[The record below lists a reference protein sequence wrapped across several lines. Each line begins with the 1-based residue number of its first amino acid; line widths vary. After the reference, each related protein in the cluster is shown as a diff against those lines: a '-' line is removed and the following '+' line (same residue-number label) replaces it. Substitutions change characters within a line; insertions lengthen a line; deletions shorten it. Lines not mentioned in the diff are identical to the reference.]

1 MRKFFLYLSD
11 EFNRFWQIEVLNSS
25 STITI
30 TEGSVGTLGKVTNR
44 VCLSEKEA
52 LKEAVMMAYEKQRE
66 GYYEGQEGFIKK
78 YELPRSLKES
88 LVAERTFIIRDQK
101 VVLPQAADIRLIS
114 VLVEH
119 QPDLICPGRTPGE
132 DPYRH
137 LRGVYCTT
145 AYELAMLRDETTDRR
160 LIWLPLLELYAR
172 WDAAEKQIYIYPGQ
186 TWADIEQDIAGY
198 LDPHPD
204 DKARY
209 NNIECSYAV
218 WDYFDFKP
226 YNLPERINEIINT
239 PSETRRERAE
249 EFMRQYEMRLLRH
262 PATEYMED
270 AYNALVTLYHLI
282 GQWYEEDADYY
293 KAVKWFERS
302 LLIVHQLHSPQIR
315 VFADIFLQL
324 SFCYLEM
331 SRFDLSLLYI
341 NLYQRYDPKSQ
352 EACEQIRDSIERSR
366 ALYEKAMEAY
376 WKALEVVTAESYE
389 EAIRITH
396 QALEVAPNDPAL
408 HFNLACF
415 YSIIN
420 QDREA
425 LYYFELA
432 LKKGFNDEEKIRN
445 DEDLRNIRD
454 HKEFIEILTK
464 YFP

>member
-1 MRKFFLYLSD
+1 MRKFFLYLSN
-11 EFNRFWQIEVLNSS
+11 EFNRFWQIEVLTSS
-25 STITI
+25 CTITI
-30 TEGSVGTLGKVTNR
+30 TEGRVGTFGKVTNR
-44 VCLSEKEA
+44 VCASEKEA

-66 GYYEGQEGFIKK
+66 GYFEGQEGFIKR
-78 YELPRSLKES
+78 YELPRLLKES
-88 LVAERTFIIRDQK
+88 LLTERTFIIRDQK
-101 VVLPQAADIRLIS
+101 VALPPAPDIRLIS

-119 QPDLICPGRTPGE
+119 QHDLICPGSAVGQ
-132 DPYRH
+132 DPYGH
-137 LRGVYCTT
+137 LHGVYCTT
-145 AYELAMLRDETTDRR
+145 AYELAMLRDDTIDRR

-172 WDAAEKQIYIYPGQ
+172 WDAVQKQIYIYPDR
-186 TWADIEQDIAGY
+186 TWSDIEQDIAGY
-198 LDPHPD
+198 LDPAPGDPGRHH
-204 DKARY
+204 
-209 NNIECSYAV
+209 NIECSYAI

-239 PSETRRERAE
+239 PAENRRERAE
-249 EFMRQYEMRLLRH
+249 EFMKQYEMRLLRH

-302 LLIVHQLHSPQIR
+302 LLIVHQLTPSQIR

-341 NLYQRYDPKSQ
+341 NLYQRYDPTSQ
-352 EACEQIRDSIERSR
+352 DACEQIRDSIERSR
-366 ALYEKAMEAY
+366 ALYEKAMESY
-376 WKALEVVTAESYE
+376 WKALETVTAESYE

-396 QALEVAPNDPAL
+396 QALDVAPNDPAL

-415 YSIIN
+415 YSIIRHY
-420 QDREA
+420 QDA
-425 LYYFELA
+425 LYYFEQA
-432 LKKGFNDEEKIRN
+432 LRKGFNDEEKIRN

-454 HKEFIEILTK
+454 QKEFAEILNK
-464 YFP
+464 YFR